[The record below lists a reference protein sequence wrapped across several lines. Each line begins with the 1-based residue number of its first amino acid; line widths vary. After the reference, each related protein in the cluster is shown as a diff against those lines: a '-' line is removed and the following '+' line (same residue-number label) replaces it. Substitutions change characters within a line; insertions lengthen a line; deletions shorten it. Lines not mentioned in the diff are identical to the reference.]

1 MIAGPRT
8 GQQALAGATVLL
20 DLDGTLTDSAPGIV
34 ASMQHAVDAL
44 ALPPLPP
51 DARSRFVGP
60 PMHDNL
66 RGLYALAGRTATE
79 AELERAVAVYRE
91 HYVPIGM
98 FDNSL
103 YPGVEAMLDAL
114 AGAGAT
120 LAVATSKAEPY
131 AVRILEHFGLSG
143 RFAAVV
149 GSTLDGARSAKADVI
164 AEALARLGHPS
175 GPRTAM
181 VGDRSHDVH
190 GAHAHHIA
198 CYGAGWG
205 YGAAGELAAAGAFEV
220 LAAPSQLAPAL
231 VARFAGIGASS

>member
-1 MIAGPRT
+1 MAAGRLDGVT
-8 GQQALAGATVLL
+8 LLL

-34 ASMQHAVDAL
+34 ASMRYAADAL
-44 ALPPLPP
+44 ALPPLPA

-66 RGLYALAGRTATE
+66 RQLYALAGIAATADQ
-79 AELERAVAVYRE
+79 LERAVVVYRE

-103 YPGVEAMLDAL
+103 YPGVEAMVDAL
-114 AGAGAT
+114 ADAGAT
-120 LAVATSKAEPY
+120 LAVATSKAEPF
-131 AVRILEHFGLSG
+131 AVRIIEHFGLLD

-149 GSTLDGARSAKADVI
+149 GSSLDGSRSAKADVI
-164 AEALARLGHPS
+164 AEALHRLGEPD
-175 GPRTAM
+175 PARTAM

-190 GAHAHHIA
+190 GAHAHRIA

-205 YGAAGELAAAGAFEV
+205 YGSAGELADAGAVAV
-220 LAAPSQLAPAL
+220 LDAPADL
-231 VARFAGIGASS
+231 PPAALARFGAA